1 MFFRKDPEATSLTD
15 DSKEQELED
24 SAEWYDRLVLQDLEN
39 LVLSESQLM
48 TIAMSCQSSPATL
61 QLLDSGLPSL
71 LTQAI
76 LGRIF
81 FYIKY
86 NNLL

>member
-1 MFFRKDPEATSLTD
+1 MQNINIKLYLVLRKDPETTCLTD
-15 DSKEQELED
+15 DSKELELED
-24 SAEWYDRLVLQDLEN
+24 STEWYDRLVLQDLQS

-48 TIAMSCQSSPATL
+48 TVAMSCQSPPATL

-76 LGRIF
+76 LGKF
-81 FYIKY
+81 
-86 NNLL
+86 